1 MIQEK
6 ETLQVAEVALTYRPH
21 FKTEDLPKIS
31 NAEDAY
37 KIFLYH
43 WDMGRIQL
51 LEEFRVL
58 LLSRS
63 NKALGVALI
72 SSGGVS
78 GTVVD
83 PKVIFATA
91 LKANASVIILCHNHP
106 SGNLQPSTSDNQI
119 TKKLKEGGKLLDIEI
134 HDHLIISENSFYSHA
149 NEGLL

>member
-1 MIQEK
+1 MVQEK
-6 ETLQVAEVALTYRPH
+6 ETLQVVEIALTYRPH
-21 FKTEDLPKIS
+21 FNASELPKITS
-31 NAEDAY
+31 AEDAY
-37 KIFLYH
+37 KIFLNH

-83 PKVIFATA
+83 PKVVFAIA
-91 LKANASVIILCHNHP
+91 LKAKASSIILAHNHP
-106 SGNLQPSTSDNQI
+106 SGNINTSLVDKQI
-119 TKKLKEGGKLLDIEI
+119 TKKLKQGGEMLDIQVC
-134 HDHLIISENSFYSHA
+134 DHIIVTNDGFYSYSDD
-149 NEGLL
+149 GLM

>member
-1 MIQEK
+1 MVQEK

-21 FKTEDLPKIS
+21 FRTEDLPMIS
-31 NAEDAY
+31 SAEDAY
-37 KIFLYH
+37 KILLYH

-72 SSGGVS
+72 PSGGVS

-83 PKVIFATA
+83 PKIIFATA
-91 LKANASVIILCHNHP
+91 LKANAGAIILCHNHP
-106 SGNLQPSTSDNQI
+106 SGNLQPSTSDKQI
-119 TKKLKEGGKLLDIEI
+119 TKKLKEGGKLLDLEVL
-134 HDHLIISENSFYSHA
+134 DHLIISENCFYSHA
-149 NEGLL
+149 NEGFI